1 MTDLP
6 TLRTSTRI
14 LVLLLA
20 LGLTAMLAVSL
31 IDRFKNPQLTVQLSP
46 RARGAWGDAAPG
58 SHRPAYAAGR
68 PGSRQ
73 CGGPGPAH

>member
-20 LGLTAMLAVSL
+20 LGLTACW
-31 IDRFKNPQLTVQLSP
+31 RFP
-46 RARGAWGDAAPG
+46 
-58 SHRPAYAAGR
+58 
-68 PGSRQ
+68 
-73 CGGPGPAH
+73 